1 MVVQRQKG
9 SRVIIYFNDFEQ
21 SKEYCV
27 EIQVKKAF
35 DVSGT
40 KDSGV
45 KVYSFN
51 EKRKF

>member
-1 MVVQRQKG
+1 MVAQRQKG
-9 SRVIIYFNDFEQ
+9 SRIIIYFNDFEQ
-21 SKEYCV
+21 LKENCV

-35 DVSGT
+35 EVNGI

-51 EKRKF
+51 DKRKC